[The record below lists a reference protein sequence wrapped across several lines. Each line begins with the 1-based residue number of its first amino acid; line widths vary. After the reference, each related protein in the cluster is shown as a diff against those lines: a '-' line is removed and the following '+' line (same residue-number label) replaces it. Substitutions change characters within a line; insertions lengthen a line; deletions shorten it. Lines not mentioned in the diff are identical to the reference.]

1 MKYLNNSCFIL
12 LYCSYVQAN
21 TQLLSNAAETLT
33 FNSIDQ
39 LDQGAGTLYTITSQL
54 TKGGDVAK
62 TLDMKGREAAVQ
74 LIEVKFLTPL
84 LNHCFDFTL

>member
-1 MKYLNNSCFIL
+1 MIDSSF
-12 LYCSYVQAN
+12 QAN
-21 TQLLSNAAETLT
+21 TQLISNAAETLT
-33 FNSIDQ
+33 FSSIDQ

-74 LIEVKFLTPL
+74 LIEVRFLTPL
-84 LNHCFDFTL
+84 LNNCLNFTL

>member
-1 MKYLNNSCFIL
+1 MKYF
-12 LYCSYVQAN
+12 QAN
-21 TQLLSNAAETLT
+21 TQLISNAAETLT
-33 FNSIDQ
+33 FSTIDQ

-74 LIEVKFLTPL
+74 LIEVKMEILVYFYSFIPFSL
-84 LNHCFDFTL
+84 

>member
-1 MKYLNNSCFIL
+1 MIE
-12 LYCSYVQAN
+12 
-21 TQLLSNAAETLT
+21 NAAETLQ

-54 TKGGDVAK
+54 TKGGDISK

-74 LIEVKFLTPL
+74 LINVRLDKFIKTLPL
-84 LNHCFDFTL
+84 FATLFRK

>member
-1 MKYLNNSCFIL
+1 MIDSSF
-12 LYCSYVQAN
+12 QAN
-21 TQLLSNAAETLT
+21 TQLISNAAETLT
-33 FNSIDQ
+33 FSSIDQ

-74 LIEVKFLTPL
+74 LIEVRFLTPL

>member
-1 MKYLNNSCFIL
+1 MIDSSF
-12 LYCSYVQAN
+12 QAN
-21 TQLLSNAAETLT
+21 TQLISNAAETLT
-33 FNSIDQ
+33 FSSIDQ

-74 LIEVKFLTPL
+74 LIEVRFLTPL
-84 LNHCFDFTL
+84 LNHCFDFTIHFRK

>member
-1 MKYLNNSCFIL
+1 MTDSSFK
-12 LYCSYVQAN
+12 AN
-21 TQLLSNAAETLT
+21 TQLISNAAETLT
-33 FNSIDQ
+33 FSSIDQ

-74 LIEVKFLTPL
+74 LIEVRFLTPL

>member
-1 MKYLNNSCFIL
+1 MIDSSF
-12 LYCSYVQAN
+12 QAN
-21 TQLLSNAAETLT
+21 TQLISNAAETLT
-33 FNSIDQ
+33 FSSIDQ

-74 LIEVKFLTPL
+74 LIEVRIQIHTNFLNP
-84 LNHCFDFTL
+84 CFNITL

>member
-1 MKYLNNSCFIL
+1 MIDSSF
-12 LYCSYVQAN
+12 QAN
-21 TQLLSNAAETLT
+21 TQLISNAAETLT
-33 FNSIDQ
+33 FSSIDQ

>member
-1 MKYLNNSCFIL
+1 MKYF
-12 LYCSYVQAN
+12 QAN
-21 TQLLSNAAETLT
+21 TQLISNAAETLT
-33 FNSIDQ
+33 FSTIDQ

-74 LIEVKFLTPL
+74 LIEVKKEILVYFHSFILFSL
-84 LNHCFDFTL
+84 

>member
-1 MKYLNNSCFIL
+1 MIDSSF
-12 LYCSYVQAN
+12 QAN
-21 TQLLSNAAETLT
+21 TQLISNAAETLT
-33 FNSIDQ
+33 FSSIDQ

-74 LIEVKFLTPL
+74 LIEVRFLTPL
-84 LNHCFDFTL
+84 LNHCFDFSL

>member
-1 MKYLNNSCFIL
+1 MKYF
-12 LYCSYVQAN
+12 QAN
-21 TQLLSNAAETLT
+21 TQLISNAAETLT
-33 FNSIDQ
+33 FSTIDQ

-74 LIEVKFLTPL
+74 LIEVKMEILVYFHSFIPFSL
-84 LNHCFDFTL
+84 

>member
-1 MKYLNNSCFIL
+1 MKYF
-12 LYCSYVQAN
+12 QAN
-21 TQLLSNAAETLT
+21 TQLISNAAETLT
-33 FNSIDQ
+33 FSTIDQ

-74 LIEVKFLTPL
+74 LIEVKMEILVYFYSFILFSL
-84 LNHCFDFTL
+84 

>member
-1 MKYLNNSCFIL
+1 MKYF
-12 LYCSYVQAN
+12 QAN
-21 TQLLSNAAETLT
+21 TQLISNAAETLT
-33 FNSIDQ
+33 FSTIDQ

-74 LIEVKFLTPL
+74 LIEVKMEILVYFHSFILFSL
-84 LNHCFDFTL
+84 

>member
-1 MKYLNNSCFIL
+1 MIE
-12 LYCSYVQAN
+12 
-21 TQLLSNAAETLT
+21 NAAETLQ

-54 TKGGDVAK
+54 TKGGDISK

-74 LIEVKFLTPL
+74 LINVRLFLCIYL
-84 LNHCFDFTL
+84 DYHNFYLMQLNLENE

>member
-1 MKYLNNSCFIL
+1 MIE
-12 LYCSYVQAN
+12 
-21 TQLLSNAAETLT
+21 NAAETLQ

-54 TKGGDVAK
+54 TKGGDISK

-74 LIEVKFLTPL
+74 LINVRL
-84 LNHCFDFTL
+84 LEFCFNCINLCITLFRK

>member
-1 MKYLNNSCFIL
+1 MKYF
-12 LYCSYVQAN
+12 QAN
-21 TQLLSNAAETLT
+21 TQLISNAAETLT
-33 FNSIDQ
+33 FSTIDQ

-74 LIEVKFLTPL
+74 LIEVKMEILVYFHSFIPFCL
-84 LNHCFDFTL
+84 

>member
-1 MKYLNNSCFIL
+1 MKYF
-12 LYCSYVQAN
+12 QAN
-21 TQLLSNAAETLT
+21 TQLISNAAETLT
-33 FNSIDQ
+33 FSTIDQ

-74 LIEVKFLTPL
+74 LIEVKMEILAYFHSFIPFCL
-84 LNHCFDFTL
+84 

>member
-1 MKYLNNSCFIL
+1 MLDSSF
-12 LYCSYVQAN
+12 QAN
-21 TQLLSNAAETLT
+21 TQLISNAAETLT
-33 FNSIDQ
+33 FSSIDQ

-74 LIEVKFLTPL
+74 LIEVRFLTPL